1 MPLQLLCS
9 PCENTDISTF
19 YAVLIET
26 SITQICSIAN
36 IKEQDKIQDTAR
48 RYFQPFIKPH
58 DHSYTNNRP
67 KLFCQTFNQQFMY
80 KEVLSYIRWQLFFH
94 PSIDTPFKTIL
105 PCQFPSPFIIHI
117 SRLQIIMLLL
127 LQGVFKMGVYV
138 GYLVKKFDKRLSDK
152 YPGQCPLEHTPRR
165 TNAPC

>member
-1 MPLQLLCS
+1 
-9 PCENTDISTF
+9 
-19 YAVLIET
+19 
-26 SITQICSIAN
+26 
-36 IKEQDKIQDTAR
+36 
-48 RYFQPFIKPH
+48 
-58 DHSYTNNRP
+58 
-67 KLFCQTFNQQFMY
+67 MY

-127 LQGVFKMGVYV
+127 LQVVFKMGVYV

-165 TNAPC
+165 TNAPCWCKTERDNFQECPRSPWTFAFDWHV